1 MQKYTAHMPPWVR
14 WYLHGATAAKKKK
27 KKVSSQLAES
37 DILSAGTETAHK
49 YMRQNNTAQLA
60 NVGTRHIKRTFDT
73 EHRACPQIDGQEG

>member
-1 MQKYTAHMPPWVR
+1 MPPGWGGSCMVPPQQ
-14 WYLHGATAAKKKK
+14 

-49 YMRQNNTAQLA
+49 YMRQNNTAQLT

-73 EHRACPQIDGQEG
+73 EHRACPQTDGQEG